1 MFPLMLSLPVAAAM
15 LPAEAPP
22 EFPVCPVS
30 GAPYKPGTGIFLTV
44 RGHRYWVCH
53 STHAEALDKN
63 PERYLDARGV
73 PLLLLKSKGAKA
85 LDMGASCKGHMTQ
98 GKERP

>member
-1 MFPLMLSLPVAAAM
+1 MFPLMLSLPVAAAL
-15 LPAEAPP
+15 LPAEAAP

-53 STHAEALDKN
+53 STHAEALDKS

-73 PLLLLKSKGAKA
+73 PLLLLKSKEAKA
-85 LDMGASCKGHMTQ
+85 PGRGASCKGHMTQ
-98 GKERP
+98 GKEQP